1 MNLASGFRVRPQF
14 ARAFTCIAGTL
25 IPVNTHPLNGFI
37 LHRMCP
43 APDASGRVSVA
54 RRRRSNLARR
64 TPARHCARPFPRGTR
79 NRRDAMAL
87 DAQQRQTLK
96 QRLNESEQTL
106 RAEIRTS
113 EDQRASESYADLA
126 GAAPDEGDEAN
137 ADLFVDVDHALIG
150 MKLTELRAVGRAQQR
165 MRDGSYGECID
176 CDGSVGYERLLAR
189 PTAERCT
196 HCQSIYE
203 RHYATTP
210 RATL

>member
-1 MNLASGFRVRPQF
+1 M
-14 ARAFTCIAGTL
+14 
-25 IPVNTHPLNGFI
+25 
-37 LHRMCP
+37 
-43 APDASGRVSVA
+43 
-54 RRRRSNLARR
+54 
-64 TPARHCARPFPRGTR
+64 
-79 NRRDAMAL
+79 
-87 DAQQRQTLK
+87 
-96 QRLNESEQTL
+96 
-106 RAEIRTS
+106 RTS
-113 EDQRASESYADLA
+113 EDQRASESYAELA

-150 MKLTELRAVGRAQQR
+150 MKLAELRAVGRAQQR